1 MITTEYVK
9 PKLADEKRIESQE
22 AVVGL
27 TPRTIRVQGSDAE
40 LYESEENSHL
50 VWPVLQIAGE
60 NEIIY
65 QKVQVN
71 GLPADLYLEGSDQHR
86 GWFHSSLLASIG
98 TRGVPPYRA
107 VLTHGY
113 VVDGEGRKMS
123 KSVGNVVA
131 PQEVIDKHGAEVL
144 RLWVS
149 SVDYREDIRISD
161 EILNRLVDAYRRIR
175 NTCRYLLGN
184 IGDLTLADLVDKQ
197 RRIDARCTA
206 GRGQRGNC

>member
-71 GLPADLYLEGSDQHR
+71 GLPADLYLDSEEGEANAIVWVDERNGAAFRIGGIISGEELVCMAESIEATKPLPKMRQPNWLPT
-86 GWFHSSLLASIG
+86 GYCYAGSSAG
-98 TRGVPPYRA
+98 G
-107 VLTHGY
+107 
-113 VVDGEGRKMS
+113 
-123 KSVGNVVA
+123 
-131 PQEVIDKHGAEVL
+131 
-144 RLWVS
+144 S
-149 SVDYREDIRISD
+149 SV
-161 EILNRLVDAYRRIR
+161 EIQKLYS
-175 NTCRYLLGN
+175 
-184 IGDLTLADLVDKQ
+184 
-197 RRIDARCTA
+197 
-206 GRGQRGNC
+206 

>member
-1 MITTEYVK
+1 MITSEYVK

-71 GLPADLYLEGSDQHR
+71 GLPADLYLDSEEGEANAIVWVDERNGAAFRIGGVMSGEELVCMAESIEATKPLPKMRQSNWLPT
-86 GWFHSSLLASIG
+86 GYCYAGSSAGGS
-98 TRGVPPYRA
+98 
-107 VLTHGY
+107 
-113 VVDGEGRKMS
+113 S
-123 KSVGNVVA
+123 
-131 PQEVIDKHGAEVL
+131 AEIQKL
-144 RLWVS
+144 YS
-149 SVDYREDIRISD
+149 
-161 EILNRLVDAYRRIR
+161 
-175 NTCRYLLGN
+175 
-184 IGDLTLADLVDKQ
+184 
-197 RRIDARCTA
+197 
-206 GRGQRGNC
+206 